1 MALTLLALAGALA
14 IFVWVFFPIF
24 GSARQIA
31 QGRPYGDA
39 REAVSKS
46 VQELRTDLELNKIQQ
61 DDLDHIK
68 AFLEEE
74 SSK

>member
-1 MALTLLALAGALA
+1 MAFTLAALATAVLV
-14 IFVWVFFPIF
+14 FVWVFFPLF
-24 GSARQIA
+24 GTAREIA
-31 QGRPYGDA
+31 QGRSILDA
-39 REAVSKS
+39 QAAVSKS
-46 VQELRTDLELNKIQQ
+46 VQELRTDLDLHKIQQ

>member
-1 MALTLLALAGALA
+1 MASTLLALAATVVV
-14 IFVWVFFPIF
+14 FVWVLLPLF
-24 GSARQIA
+24 GAARQIA
-31 QGRPYGDA
+31 QNRSTEDVQA
-39 REAVSKS
+39 AVSKS
-46 VQELRTDLELNKIQQ
+46 VQELNTDLELHKIRQ